1 MSNDSIN
8 VEPAKRI
15 SLLPPYLFAELDR
28 MKAEVAATGMDIIS
42 LGIGDP
48 DLPTEERVIERLNK
62 AARNPQNHQY
72 PSYEGMLSSRKA
84 VTDWYNRRF
93 GVTLDPATEAVT
105 LIGSKEGVAHIPFAF
120 VNPGD
125 VVLVPDPGYPVY
137 QASTVLAGGTVH
149 FMPLLEENSYLPN
162 LKAIPKDVLK
172 KAKLMFLNYPNN
184 PTAAIA
190 DKSFFDEVVLF
201 AKEHN
206 IIVCHDAAYSEM
218 AYDGYKPC
226 SFMEADGAKDVGV
239 EFHSL
244 SKTYNMTGWRIGS
257 CVGNAKVIAGLGKI
271 KTNIDSG
278 VFQAIQEAGIE
289 ALEGNQDGV
298 SKMQDIYKS
307 RRDLLVEGLCKIGL
321 KATAPK
327 ATFYIWFK
335 APEGYTSQS
344 FTAHILTK
352 TGVVITPGVG
362 FGPSGE
368 GYVRMALTVN
378 EARLTEALERIKKVG
393 W

>member
-62 AARNPQNHQY
+62 AARDPKNHQY
-72 PSYEGMLSSRKA
+72 PSYQGMLSSRKS
-84 VTDWYNRRF
+84 VTDWYKRRF
-93 GVTLDPATEAVT
+93 GVDLNPATEAVT
-105 LIGSKEGVAHIPFAF
+105 LIGSKEGIAHIPFAF

-137 QASTVLAGGTVH
+137 QASTVLAGGTIH
-149 FMPLLEENSYLPN
+149 FMPLLEENSFLPDF
-162 LKAIPKDVLK
+162 KSIPKDVLQ

-184 PTAAIA
+184 PTAATA
-190 DKSFFDEVVLF
+190 DKSFFDEVVCF

-257 CVGNAKVIAGLGKI
+257 CVGNPQVIAGLGKI

-278 VFQAIQEAGIE
+278 VFQAVQEAGIE

-298 SKMQDIYKS
+298 SNMQEIYKG
-307 RRDLLVEGLCKIGL
+307 RRDLLVDGLCKLGL
-321 KATAPK
+321 NATAPK

-368 GYVRMALTVN
+368 GYVRMALTVS
-378 EARLTEALERIKKVG
+378 EARLKEALERIKKVG